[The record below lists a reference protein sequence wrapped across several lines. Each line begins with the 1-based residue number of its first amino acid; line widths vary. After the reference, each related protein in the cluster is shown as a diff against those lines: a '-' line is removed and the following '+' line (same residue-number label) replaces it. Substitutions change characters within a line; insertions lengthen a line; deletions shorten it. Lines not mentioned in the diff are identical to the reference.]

1 VKLGERAERLLRTLF
16 RGRFAKFAA
25 VGMSGV
31 VVNLGVLW
39 LFASLLGV
47 REVVASAIAIE
58 VSIVWN
64 FLLNNAVTY
73 RDRNVY
79 AQADVGGRLLR
90 YNVVSLAGLAIQ
102 LGTFVLLRLLVT
114 RGLHRDALGSLR
126 YPAQCAG
133 IALATAWNFTVN
145 LRFTWRQEPDAERA
159 GPRRAPVA
167 RAAQG

>member
-1 VKLGERAERLLRTLF
+1 VTVGARVEGLARTLLRP
-16 RGRFAKFAA
+16 RFAKFAA
-25 VGMSGV
+25 VGVSGV

-39 LFASLLGV
+39 FLASLLSV

-64 FLLNNAVTY
+64 FLWNNAITY
-73 RDRNVY
+73 RDRNVF
-79 AQADVGGRLLR
+79 ARADVGGRLVR
-90 YNVVSLAGLAIQ
+90 YNLVSLAGLAIQ
-102 LGTFVLLRLLVT
+102 FGTFVLLRLAAT
-114 RGLHRDALGSLR
+114 RGLHREALGPLR

-133 IALATAWNFTVN
+133 IALATAWNFTAN

>member
-1 VKLGERAERLLRTLF
+1 MTLGERAERLARRLLRP
-16 RGRFAKFAA
+16 RFSKFAA
-25 VGMSGV
+25 VGSTGV

-39 LFASLLGV
+39 VLASLLSV

-64 FLLNNAVTY
+64 FLLNNAITY

-79 AQADVGGRLLR
+79 ARADVGGRLVR
-90 YNVVSLAGLAIQ
+90 YNVVSLAGLVIQ
-102 LGTFVLLRLLVT
+102 LGTFVLLRLAVT
-114 RGLHRDALGSLR
+114 RGLDRDALGAFR

-133 IALATAWNFTVN
+133 IALATAWNFTAN
-145 LRFTWRQEPDAERA
+145 LHYTWRQEPDSERA
-159 GPRRAPVA
+159 GPTRAPVA

>member
-1 VKLGERAERLLRTLF
+1 MKLGERAERLLTTLF
-16 RGRFAKFAA
+16 RRRFARFAA
-25 VGMSGV
+25 VGSSGV

-90 YNVVSLAGLAIQ
+90 YNLVSLAGLAIQ
-102 LGTFVLLRLLVT
+102 LGTFVLLRLLAT
-114 RGLHRDALGSLR
+114 RGLHRDDLGSLR